1 VTDKATYEGLE
12 QRVKKLEKEIVE
24 RKHTEES
31 LRESEERFRTTFE
44 DASTG
49 IALMANDGYFMQVN
63 HALCRILGYSEEEL
77 LDKTWV
83 EITEP
88 DDLDGCFDWL
98 ERVKAGEQS
107 SHEKRFIHKLGH
119 PVWIEVSSALVCDSQ
134 GRIKYY
140 ISLFHDISKRIRAE
154 EALKESER
162 KMKSIFQAASIGI
175 GVVSNRVI
183 QEANERFCEIIG
195 YSKDELIGQSS
206 RIVYLTDED
215 YEYVGSEKYRKI
227 GRSGTGV
234 VETCFKRKNGEIINV
249 LLSSTPLDPKD
260 LSIGVMF
267 TVLDVTERK
276 RGEEAL
282 RESEKK
288 YRSIME
294 SMKDAAFISSSKF
307 QIEYVNPTMVDRI
320 GHDATGEICHKAIY
334 DRDEKCP
341 WCVFDQIEQKEH
353 VDYEM
358 VDPKDNRYY
367 SVTNSPISHTDGTV
381 SKLTIFR
388 DFTEIKTIEENLRQ
402 AQKMESIGTL
412 AGGIAHDFNNALF
425 SIIGYTDL
433 TMDDMPEGSHAQ
445 SNLKEVLIAANRAKE
460 MVQQILTFSRQ
471 SETEKKPVK
480 VQSLVKETIKLLRT
494 SIPTTI
500 EIRQNIDEYCKP
512 VMADPTQIHQV
523 VMNLGTNAYHAMRE
537 KGGVLACGR

>member
-1 VTDKATYEGLE
+1 MLVTDKATYEGLE

-334 DRDEKCP
+334 DRDE
-341 WCVFDQIEQKEH
+341 
-353 VDYEM
+353 
-358 VDPKDNRYY
+358 
-367 SVTNSPISHTDGTV
+367 
-381 SKLTIFR
+381 
-388 DFTEIKTIEENLRQ
+388 
-402 AQKMESIGTL
+402 
-412 AGGIAHDFNNALF
+412 NNNF
-425 SIIGYTDL
+425 S
-433 TMDDMPEGSHAQ
+433 
-445 SNLKEVLIAANRAKE
+445 
-460 MVQQILTFSRQ
+460 
-471 SETEKKPVK
+471 
-480 VQSLVKETIKLLRT
+480 
-494 SIPTTI
+494 
-500 EIRQNIDEYCKP
+500 
-512 VMADPTQIHQV
+512 
-523 VMNLGTNAYHAMRE
+523 
-537 KGGVLACGR
+537 